1 MPSKPIYHIYPV
13 KNVGIELRVD
23 AGVGYG
29 RDHAVY
35 LNPRIEERAIGPK
48 ANKWVIQPTLL
59 TVNDRNEESRIKGRG
74 DEPALVAIYFRSIFG
89 RKGSTKLKIMDSILK
104 LGNNIRAGITVAIP
118 NEANLSVQDS
128 GITANTEIDILG
140 TSLVVMGCVFAAVEL
155 DNVGTEIVR
164 SKIREKADK
173 LKTALIEHIEGNP
186 IPVPPPANF
195 FTDILSQIDTDVN
208 SSASGVSGGG
218 FDLFG
223 RLISN
228 TGHDLI
234 GTNQVVLIGAS
245 SDILRESFGDDYRPD
260 SLTNPKA
267 ALEQGDFRI
276 DFRGEDAHYSLD
288 LIVRRSEEG
297 ILVR

>member
-1 MPSKPIYHIYPV
+1 
-13 KNVGIELRVD
+13 
-23 AGVGYG
+23 
-29 RDHAVY
+29 
-35 LNPRIEERAIGPK
+35 
-48 ANKWVIQPTLL
+48 
-59 TVNDRNEESRIKGRG
+59 
-74 DEPALVAIYFRSIFG
+74 
-89 RKGSTKLKIMDSILK
+89 MDSILK